1 MSYRF
6 NLQLTRVECRSE
18 AIGEWGK
25 DEMRVLGFG
34 VTRKGQFFTVAFRS
48 LGSYSTGD
56 VNKSSTIPQTWF
68 EGVLPDDGLEV
79 LLYFW
84 LVEEDSGG
92 VSDSASSLQAEMEQ
106 LYRDRVADLLAN
118 KFPRDCIPFAAFYR
132 ATGAFQT
139 SLQSAS
145 EDGINNDELYFPAD
159 RVITYEGVNAN
170 ESHGTLHFERSKNAG
185 HYALDFTFHYQRDL
199 VVIS

>member
-6 NLQLTRVECRSE
+6 QLQLTRVECRYE

-34 VTRKGQFFTVAFRS
+34 VTRKGQFFTVSFRG

-56 VNKSSTIPQTWF
+56 VNKSSSIPQTWF

-92 VSDSASSLQAEMEQ
+92 VAGSASSLQAEMEQ
-106 LYRDRVADLLAN
+106 LYRDRVAEFLAN
-118 KFPRDCIPFAAFYR
+118 KFPRDCIPFTAFYR
-132 ATGAFQT
+132 AVGAFQT

-145 EDGINNDELYFPAD
+145 EDGINNDELYYPRDFVLTFDGP
-159 RVITYEGVNAN
+159 NAN
-170 ESHGTLHFERSKNAG
+170 SFHGTRRTEVSKNAG
-185 HYALDFTFHYQRDL
+185 HYALDFAFSYEREQ
-199 VVIS
+199 VVLG